1 MEKNVGK
8 NKAGSIHRNKMVTL
22 IVSIG
27 AIILIIGAAMQPV
40 LAGTVSNIAP
50 DPHTHEEECMPE
62 PIEDPKKVVGSVCKN
77 CTCAMEFAIEYM
89 VKFVDRNLKDG
100 PYLLKGGEVVGLI
113 FLGLVKGVRESGFR
127 IVMQAEELKSNITY
141 WVEKLVDP
149 ENYWFNVTEILANL
163 AAIAIGISAY
173 LLTLCDDGSD
183 NTSTETPFKQI
194 TPQNLTIFHK
204 ILSLIM
210 KFIERIH

>member
-8 NKAGSIHRNKMVTL
+8 NNAGYIRRNKMVTM

-27 AIILIIGAAMQPV
+27 AIFLIIGAAMQPV
-40 LAGTVSNIAP
+40 LAVSASNIAP
-50 DPHTHEEECMPE
+50 DPHTKEEECMPE
-62 PIEDPKKVVGSVCKN
+62 PTKEPEKVGPICKN

-89 VKFVDRNLKDG
+89 VDFVDRNLKEG

-127 IVMQAEELKSNITY
+127 IVIQTEDLKSNITY
-141 WVEKLVDP
+141 WVEKLVEP
-149 ENYWFNVTEILANL
+149 ENYWFNITEILANL

-173 LLTLCDDGSD
+173 LLTLCDEEPD
-183 NTSTETPFKQI
+183 NTSTRTPHNQI
-194 TPQNLTIFHK
+194 IPPNLTIFHK
-204 ILSLIM
+204 ILSIIIR
-210 KFIERIH
+210 FFERIH